1 MLEAGAVVRAVFLP
15 EFPQQLG
22 LHWSGLLVYKLACAM
37 QDCERVSTSLEYRC
51 HVREEVTHK
60 KVSRSP
66 WSCPFPGA
74 HASYLSNTT
83 GLRDPLFTLH

>member
-1 MLEAGAVVRAVFLP
+1 MRAASLP
-15 EFPQQLG
+15 EFTQQLG
-22 LHWSGLLVYKLACAM
+22 LHCSGLLVYNLACTM
-37 QDCERVSTSLEYRC
+37 QDCGHVSTRLEYRR
-51 HVREEVTHK
+51 HGREEFTHK

-74 HASYLSNTT
+74 HASYLSNAM